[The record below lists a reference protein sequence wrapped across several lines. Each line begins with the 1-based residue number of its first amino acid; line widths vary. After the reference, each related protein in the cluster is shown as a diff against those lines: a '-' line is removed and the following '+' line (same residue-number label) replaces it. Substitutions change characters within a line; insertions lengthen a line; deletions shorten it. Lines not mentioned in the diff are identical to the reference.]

1 MSPAPNIIQPIPATF
16 DEVLGA
22 IANEQKPTAI
32 VVPAKPFLKWVGGK
46 RSVLPELLAR
56 MPSEYA
62 EYIEPF
68 IGGGALFF
76 AVQPHT
82 AYLSD
87 INLHLVLAYRSIR
100 DNVEDLILKLKA
112 HNEKHN
118 KEVNNYRE
126 KYKS

>member
-1 MSPAPNIIQPIPATF
+1 MPTPNIIQPIPATF

-32 VVPAKPFLKWVGGK
+32 AVPAKPFLKWVGGK
-46 RSVLPELLAR
+46 RSVLPELLER
-56 MPSEYA
+56 MPSEYS
-62 EYIEPF
+62 EYVEPF

-87 INLHLVLAYRSIR
+87 INRIALPLPQPTSKTEVIRSA
-100 DNVEDLILKLKA
+100 LM
-112 HNEKHN
+112 
-118 KEVNNYRE
+118 
-126 KYKS
+126 